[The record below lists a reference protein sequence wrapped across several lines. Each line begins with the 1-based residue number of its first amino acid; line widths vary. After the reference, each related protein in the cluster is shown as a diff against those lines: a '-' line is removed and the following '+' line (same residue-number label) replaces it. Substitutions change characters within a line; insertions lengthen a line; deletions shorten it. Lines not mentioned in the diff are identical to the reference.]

1 MNILVIGDIMLDINY
16 ISEITRNAP
25 EANIPIYNILDTNY
39 ILGGAANVANTL
51 KQLGSSIEL
60 IAVAGNDNYYN
71 IIKELLNNHNIKH
84 NIFIDFTRTTTTKH
98 RIFHKNEINIRYDI
112 ENTSSISKTL
122 EETIIKYVTNK
133 DNINAII
140 ISDYDK
146 GLITENVC
154 QTIIQWA
161 NSKNIATFVD
171 PKIKNYRKY
180 INCFL
185 FKPNENEAEKITES
199 KNIDEILSIL
209 KNKIQCQNIL
219 LTRGNEGM
227 ILNNINN
234 KIEHNNIIDL
244 VDVTGAGDIV
254 LSVLVYE
261 YLKTNDLLFSAK
273 VANYIA
279 GKSVSVIGNYLVSKN
294 DIDEYYTKY
303 PYSMPNTIIN
313 KIVYDYDI
321 DKLIEISKNKN
332 IVFTNGCFDILH
344 SAHIKLLQFS
354 KKQGDLL
361 VVGLNSD
368 ESINQLKGP
377 SRPINNI
384 QERGHILELFDF
396 IDYIVIFN
404 ELTPYNILKYIKPT
418 IMVKGSDYKEEN
430 IIGREY
436 AKHIVL
442 FDYIHGK
449 SSTNVIKRITNTNT

>member
-16 ISEITRNAP
+16 ISEITRNAS
-25 EANIPIYNILDTNY
+25 EANIPIYNILDNNY
-39 ILGGAANVANTL
+39 ILGGAANVAKTL
-51 KQLGSSIEL
+51 TLLGTNNEL
-60 IAVAGNDNYYN
+60 LGVAGNDNYYN
-71 IIKELLNNHNIKH
+71 IIKELLNNHNIKN
-84 NIFIDFTRTTTTKH
+84 NIFIDFTRNTTTKH
-98 RIFHKNEINIRYDI
+98 RIFYKNKINVRYDI
-112 ENTSSISKTL
+112 ETTSNISKSL
-122 EETIIKYVTNK
+122 EEIIIKYITNK
-133 DNINAII
+133 NDINAII

-146 GLITENVC
+146 GVITENLC

-161 NSKNIATFVD
+161 NSKNIVTFVD

-180 INCFL
+180 KNCFL

-199 KNIDEILSIL
+199 KNIEEILGIL
-209 KNKIQCQNIL
+209 KDKIQCQNIL

-234 KIEHNNIIDL
+234 KIEHKTIIDL

-261 YLKTNDLLFSAK
+261 YLKTNDLLFAAK
-273 VANYIA
+273 VANYVA

-294 DIDEYYTKY
+294 DIDEYYEKY
-303 PYSMPNTIIN
+303 FTTN
-313 KIVYDYDI
+313 KILNKIIYDYEI
-321 DKLIEISKNKN
+321 DKLTEISKNKN

-368 ESINQLKGP
+368 ESIKQLKGP

-384 QERGHILELFDF
+384 QERSHILELFDF

-404 ELTPYNILKYIKPT
+404 ELTPYNIIKIIKPN

-430 IIGREY
+430 IIGREF

-442 FDYIHGK
+442 FDYIQGK
-449 SSTNVIKRITNTNT
+449 SSTNVIKCIRNINS